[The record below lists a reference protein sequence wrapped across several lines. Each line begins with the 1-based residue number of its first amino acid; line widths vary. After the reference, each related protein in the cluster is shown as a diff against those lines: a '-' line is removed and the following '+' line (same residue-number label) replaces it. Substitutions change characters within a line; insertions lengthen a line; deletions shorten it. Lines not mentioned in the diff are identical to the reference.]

1 MMFGCAKNL
10 NESKK
15 KLLAGGNLYQHYT
28 IFFPGDHKELVLKII
43 QVTSQMT
50 AKIYTGDIGTIIT
63 VDAQDPDASAINL
76 TGMTLTLDVWKPG
89 ATSSVSWAGTISGTT
104 SITYTTVSGDWDL
117 AGEYRIQA
125 KVVDGTKVWRGTSYR
140 FDVHALGT

>member
-1 MMFGCAKNL
+1 M
-10 NESKK
+10 ER
-15 KLLAGGNLYQHYT
+15 
-28 IFFPGDHKELVLKII
+28 
-43 QVTSQMT
+43 
-50 AKIYTGDIGTIIT
+50 IYVGDIGTILT

-89 ATSSVSWAGTISGTT
+89 ATSSVSWTGTISGTT
-104 SITYTTVSGDWDL
+104 SITYTTVSGDWDF

-125 KVVDGTKVWRGTSYR
+125 KVVDGTKVWRGTAYR

>member
-1 MMFGCAKNL
+1 MA
-10 NESKK
+10 
-15 KLLAGGNLYQHYT
+15 
-28 IFFPGDHKELVLKII
+28 
-43 QVTSQMT
+43 
-50 AKIYTGDIGTIIT
+50 AKIYMGDIGTIIT

-140 FDVHALGT
+140 FDVHSLGT